1 MNSTSASL
9 YGSCPSPGGVAWRRD
24 EAARVQPPP
33 TTDAARHVAI
43 ASQRCLLIWSIVIDS
58 HRGPVESAIAV
69 RRRHGTPM
77 ERAARPL
84 LRLLGAQAETLS
96 KSDGPAG

>member
-24 EAARVQPPP
+24 EAARAQP
-33 TTDAARHVAI
+33 TSDAARHVAI
-43 ASQRCLLIWSIVIDS
+43 ASQRCLLIRSIVIDS
-58 HRGPVESAIAV
+58 HRGPVESAVAV

-84 LRLLGAQAETLS
+84 LQLLGAQAETLS